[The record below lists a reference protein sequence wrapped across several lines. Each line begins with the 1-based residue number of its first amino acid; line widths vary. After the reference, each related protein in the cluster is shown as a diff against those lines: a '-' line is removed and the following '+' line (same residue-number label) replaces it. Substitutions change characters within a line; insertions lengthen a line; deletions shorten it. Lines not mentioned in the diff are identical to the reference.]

1 MTYGV
6 KVLCG
11 NNGQY
16 TIDPD
21 IKVPGLFVA
30 SFDLAYP
37 NNYNNTFSNVYGNV
51 FVANTFT
58 SNIGHPFSRVN
69 IVTTKPSSST
79 ANISISWFSGQS
91 GDVMNFM
98 VFTA

>member
-6 KVLCG
+6 KVSCG

-21 IKVPGLFVA
+21 DFVPGLFVA

-37 NNYNNTFSNVYGNV
+37 NTYSNTFSNVYGNV
-51 FVANTFT
+51 FVANTYI
-58 SNIGHPFSRVN
+58 SNVGHPFSRVN
-69 IVTTKPSSST
+69 ITKTKPSDST
-79 ANISISWFSGQS
+79 ASISVSWASGQS
-91 GDVMNFM
+91 GDSMTFL